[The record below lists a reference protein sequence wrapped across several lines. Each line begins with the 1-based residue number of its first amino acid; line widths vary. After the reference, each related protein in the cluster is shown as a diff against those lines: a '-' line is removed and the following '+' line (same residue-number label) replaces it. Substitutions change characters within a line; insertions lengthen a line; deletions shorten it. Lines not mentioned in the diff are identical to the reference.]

1 MYKSIV
7 QPTYAL
13 IQPAANFNLATV
25 RAHVLD
31 PLHPTQ
37 NYHNNTKVKN
47 EKNNFCNIA
56 NHYCD
61 KRHAQLLRFAI
72 DKICAVC
79 VGRSQNGNIVQ
90 LQAMKLLERE
100 GTREYHVYDFKDSYL
115 SIFEEYKKTRVAV
128 SLDCNFFNLILLA
141 AMLALH
147 VLFDNNSKYSQGGR
161 ETYTYINGGHFLDW
175 QFQIC
180 HVMSNIY
187 ILKDSYQYMHF

>member
-1 MYKSIV
+1 MRAHLQELRTSFTKPFLVIFYEHKSIIR
-7 QPTYAL
+7 PSYAL

-37 NYHNNTKVKN
+37 NYHNNTKVKI

-56 NHYCD
+56 NHNCD
-61 KRHAQLLRFAI
+61 KRHTQLLRF

-79 VGRSQNGNIVQ
+79 VGRSPNGNFV
-90 LQAMKLLERE
+90 QAMKLLERE

-128 SLDCNFFNLILLA
+128 FGNYE
-141 AMLALH
+141 
-147 VLFDNNSKYSQGGR
+147 V
-161 ETYTYINGGHFLDW
+161 
-175 QFQIC
+175 
-180 HVMSNIY
+180 
-187 ILKDSYQYMHF
+187 

>member
-1 MYKSIV
+1 MRAHLQELRTSFTKPFLAIFYEHKSIIR
-7 QPTYAL
+7 PSYAL

-37 NYHNNTKVKN
+37 NYHNNTKVKI

-56 NHYCD
+56 NHNCD
-61 KRHAQLLRFAI
+61 KRHTLLLRF

-79 VGRSQNGNIVQ
+79 VGRSPNGNFV
-90 LQAMKLLERE
+90 QAMKLLERE

-128 SLDCNFFNLILLA
+128 FGNYE
-141 AMLALH
+141 
-147 VLFDNNSKYSQGGR
+147 V
-161 ETYTYINGGHFLDW
+161 
-175 QFQIC
+175 
-180 HVMSNIY
+180 
-187 ILKDSYQYMHF
+187 